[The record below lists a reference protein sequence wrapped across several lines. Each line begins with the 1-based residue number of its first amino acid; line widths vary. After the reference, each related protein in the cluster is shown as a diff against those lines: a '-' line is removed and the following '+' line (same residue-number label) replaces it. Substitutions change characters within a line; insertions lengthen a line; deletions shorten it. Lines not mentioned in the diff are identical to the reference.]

1 MKEYSVLCMQ
11 DQFAF
16 DKIMQ
21 VRVSAKDEEEAKQK
35 ALKTIRG
42 SYPNA
47 VLAPEL
53 PGTRVVIEVGDN
65 SLRDFV
71 DDYIY
76 LYSTVYKTYEKK
88 AEEGQALV
96 QNLKNGYS
104 VLGINNDLFLDI
116 MIVLIKQP
124 MLVDKKCSF
133 AEFSFMFNSLGYS
146 AKIELYPTF
155 QVPTTQPDE
164 TTSEGLSTFIK
175 SAPDILWFDILKL
188 IILFF
193 SVDGITEAR
202 KQYIYDFY
210 RKYFEN

>member
-1 MKEYSVLCMQ
+1 MKDYSVLCMQ

-16 DKIMQ
+16 DKIIQ

-53 PGTRVVIEVGDN
+53 PGTKVVMEVGDN
-65 SLRDFV
+65 SLRSFV

-76 LYSTVYKTYEKK
+76 IYSTVYETYAKK
-88 AEEGQALV
+88 AEEGQSLV

-155 QVPTTQPDE
+155 HVPTTQPDE

-175 SAPDILWFDILKL
+175 SAPDILRFDILKL

>member
-1 MKEYSVLCMQ
+1 MKDYSVLCMQ

-175 SAPDILWFDILKL
+175 SAPDILRFDILKL
-188 IILFF
+188 FILFF

-202 KQYIYDFY
+202 KQYLYDFY

>member
-175 SAPDILWFDILKL
+175 SAPDILRFDILKL

-193 SVDGITEAR
+193 SVDGITEAS

>member
-88 AEEGQALV
+88 AGEGQSLV

-104 VLGINNDLFLDI
+104 VIGINNDLFLDI

-155 QVPTTQPDE
+155 QVPTQPDE
-164 TTSEGLSTFIK
+164 TTSECLSTFIK
-175 SAPDILWFDILKL
+175 SAPDILRFDILKL

>member
-104 VLGINNDLFLDI
+104 VIGINNDLFLDI

-175 SAPDILWFDILKL
+175 SAPDILRFDILKL

>member
-155 QVPTTQPDE
+155 QVPTQPDE
-164 TTSEGLSTFIK
+164 TTSECLSTFIK
-175 SAPDILWFDILKL
+175 SAPDILRFDILKL

>member
-1 MKEYSVLCMQ
+1 MKDYSVLCMQ

-35 ALKTIRG
+35 ALKTIRK

-53 PGTRVVIEVGDN
+53 PGTKVVMEVGDN
-65 SLRDFV
+65 SLRSFV
-71 DDYIY
+71 DDYIFI
-76 LYSTVYKTYEKK
+76 YSTVYKTYEKK
-88 AEEGQALV
+88 AGEGQSLV

-104 VLGINNDLFLDI
+104 VIGINNDLFLDI

-155 QVPTTQPDE
+155 QVPTQPDE
-164 TTSEGLSTFIK
+164 TTSECLSTFIK
-175 SAPDILWFDILKL
+175 SAPDILRFDILKL

>member
-1 MKEYSVLCMQ
+1 MKDYSVLCMQ

-175 SAPDILWFDILKL
+175 SAPDILRFDILKL

-202 KQYIYDFY
+202 KQYLYDFY

>member
-155 QVPTTQPDE
+155 HVPTAQPDE
-164 TTSEGLSTFIK
+164 TTSECLSTFIK
-175 SAPDILWFDILKL
+175 SAPDILRFDILKL

>member
-175 SAPDILWFDILKL
+175 SAPDILRFDILKL

>member
-164 TTSEGLSTFIK
+164 TTSECLSTFIK
-175 SAPDILWFDILKL
+175 SAPDILRFDILKL
-188 IILFF
+188 FILFF

>member
-1 MKEYSVLCMQ
+1 MKDYSVLCMQ

-53 PGTRVVIEVGDN
+53 PGTKVVMEVGDN
-65 SLRDFV
+65 SLRSFV

-76 LYSTVYKTYEKK
+76 IYSTVYETYAKK
-88 AEEGQALV
+88 AEEGQSLV

-104 VLGINNDLFLDI
+104 VIGINNDLFLDI

-146 AKIELYPTF
+146 AKIELYSTF
-155 QVPTTQPDE
+155 QVPTQPDE
-164 TTSEGLSTFIK
+164 TTSECLSTFIK
-175 SAPDILWFDILKL
+175 SAPDILRFDILKL

>member
-1 MKEYSVLCMQ
+1 MKDYSVLCMQ

-16 DKIMQ
+16 DKIIQ

-35 ALKTIRG
+35 ALKTIRE

-155 QVPTTQPDE
+155 HVPTTQPDE
-164 TTSEGLSTFIK
+164 TTSECLSTFIK
-175 SAPDILWFDILKL
+175 SAPDILRFDILKL
-188 IILFF
+188 FILFF

>member
-1 MKEYSVLCMQ
+1 MKDYSVLCMQ

-16 DKIMQ
+16 DKIIQ

-35 ALKTIRG
+35 ALNTIRG

-53 PGTRVVIEVGDN
+53 PGTKVVMEVGDN
-65 SLRDFV
+65 SLRSFV

-76 LYSTVYKTYEKK
+76 IYSTVYKTYEKK
-88 AEEGQALV
+88 AEEGQSLV
-96 QNLKNGYS
+96 QNLKKGYA
-104 VLGINNDLFLDI
+104 VLGVNNDLFLDI

-155 QVPTTQPDE
+155 HFPTTQPDE
-164 TTSEGLSTFIK
+164 TTSECLSTFIK
-175 SAPDILWFDILKL
+175 SAPDILRFDILKL

>member
-1 MKEYSVLCMQ
+1 MKDYSVLCMQ

-175 SAPDILWFDILKL
+175 SAPDILRFDILKL

>member
-1 MKEYSVLCMQ
+1 MKDYSVLCMQ

-53 PGTRVVIEVGDN
+53 PGTKVVMEVGDN
-65 SLRDFV
+65 SLRSFV

-76 LYSTVYKTYEKK
+76 IYSTVYETYAKK
-88 AEEGQALV
+88 AEEGQSLV

-146 AKIELYPTF
+146 AKIELYPTS
-155 QVPTTQPDE
+155 QPDE
-164 TTSEGLSTFIK
+164 TTSECLSTFIK
-175 SAPDILWFDILKL
+175 SAPDILRFDILKL
-188 IILFF
+188 FILFF

>member
-1 MKEYSVLCMQ
+1 MKDYSVLCMQ

-16 DKIMQ
+16 DKIIQ
-21 VRVSAKDEEEAKQK
+21 VRVNAKDEEEAKQK

-53 PGTRVVIEVGDN
+53 PGTRVVMEVGDN
-65 SLRDFV
+65 SLRSFV

-155 QVPTTQPDE
+155 HVPTTQPDE
-164 TTSEGLSTFIK
+164 TTSECLSTFIK
-175 SAPDILWFDILKL
+175 SAPDILRFDILKL
-188 IILFF
+188 FILFF